1 MTVKILCIQKFEA
14 FVEWKYLN
22 TSKYYGDFIQ
32 TPEDNPSFR
41 ILAKKRLFA
50 KFEQISK
57 NTAIIILISM
67 RRWQCHSQRY
77 PLKLCLIK
85 DELDFHIFILKTI
98 YFDLWLLCKNDLRIS
113 CLYKKEWKNYQDS
126 GLNNFRIRKTTL
138 SSTFLI
144 RLRFQEYCCKSSIA
158 ICA

>member
-1 MTVKILCIQKFEA
+1 LTVKILRIQKFEA

-22 TSKYYGDFIQ
+22 TSQYYGDFIQ

-67 RRWQCHSQRY
+67 RRWQCSIY
-77 PLKLCLIK
+77 NSTLEILIWSK
-85 DELDFHIFILKTI
+85 MWKIKSFFWFENCSIPNPDNFFSLSYT
-98 YFDLWLLCKNDLRIS
+98 S
-113 CLYKKEWKNYQDS
+113 KK
-126 GLNNFRIRKTTL
+126 
-138 SSTFLI
+138 
-144 RLRFQEYCCKSSIA
+144 
-158 ICA
+158 CASHFCREATNQNK